1 MCWIDQRQGTVDIV
15 IRKGT
20 FKQLRRSLDSVAEA
34 PNVLEAVRAARRLR
48 EEAEALEL
56 EAVIEARRHR
66 ATWSEIG
73 AVYGTSK
80 QGAQQRFRAAVQAEH
95 SGS

>member
-1 MCWIDQRQGTVDIV
+1 MIG
-15 IRKGT
+15 KGT
-20 FKQLRRSLDSVAEA
+20 FKQLRRSLEAVAEA
-34 PNVLEAVRAARRLR
+34 PNALEAIRAARTLR

-56 EAVIEARRHR
+56 ATVIEARRQR

-80 QGAQQRFRAAVQAEH
+80 QGAQQRFRAALRAEDSH
-95 SGS
+95 H

>member
-1 MCWIDQRQGTVDIV
+1 M
-15 IRKGT
+15 RKGT
-20 FKQLRRSLDSVAEA
+20 FKQFRRSLEAVAAA
-34 PNVLEAVRAARRLR
+34 PNALEAVRASRRLR

-56 EAVIEARRHR
+56 EAVIEARRQR

-80 QGAQQRFRAAVQAEH
+80 QGAQQRFRMAFRAEDPKR
-95 SGS
+95 